1 MLIGKEILL
10 RFLKLE
16 DLDFLYSIENNIN
29 YFEFSDN
36 PQFYSKTVLKEYIKN
51 SNTSI
56 SIYNQLRF
64 VIEHKKKA
72 VGLIDLFDYDFKTK
86 SAGIGIIV
94 KEEFQNLNFGSESLG
109 LLISFAWEDLDLLS
123 LYANI
128 NSDNTRSI
136 KLFEKFGF
144 IKKDELLFQLNR

>member
-10 RFLKLE
+10 RSLKSE

-29 YFEFSDN
+29 YFQFSDQ
-36 PQFYSKTVLKEYIKN
+36 PKFYSKEVLKEYIKN
-51 SNTSI
+51 SNALI
-56 SIYNQLRF
+56 SVYNQLRF
-64 VIEHKKKA
+64 VIEHNNHA
-72 VGLIDLFDYDFKTK
+72 VGLIDLFDYDVKTK
-86 SAGIGIIV
+86 SAGVGIII
-94 KEEFQNLNFGSESLG
+94 KEEFQNLNYGSESLG
-109 LLISFAWEDLDLLS
+109 LLISFAWDELDLLY

-128 NSDNTRSI
+128 KSNNIRSI

>member
-10 RFLKLE
+10 RSLKSE

-29 YFEFSDN
+29 YFQFSDQ
-36 PQFYSKTVLKEYIKN
+36 PKFYSKEVLKEYIEN
-51 SNTSI
+51 SNVPI
-56 SIYNQLRF
+56 SVYNQLRF
-64 VIEHKKKA
+64 VIDHNNHA
-72 VGLIDLFDYDFKTK
+72 VGLIDLFDYDVKTK
-86 SAGIGIIV
+86 SAGVGIII
-94 KEEFQNLNFGSESLG
+94 KEEFQNLNYGSESLR
-109 LLISFAWEDLDLLS
+109 LLISFAWDELDLLY

-128 NSDNTRSI
+128 KSNNIRSI

>member
-1 MLIGKEILL
+1 M
-10 RFLKLE
+10 
-16 DLDFLYSIENNIN
+16 
-29 YFEFSDN
+29 
-36 PQFYSKTVLKEYIKN
+36 
-51 SNTSI
+51 
-56 SIYNQLRF
+56 
-64 VIEHKKKA
+64 
-72 VGLIDLFDYDFKTK
+72 IDLFDYDFKTK
-86 SAGIGIIV
+86 SAGVGIIV